1 MTRPFLTPSHVI
13 PGLVPGIHVFAPL
26 WFLKTWMAGTSPA
39 MTADNASYPH
49 PSAARL
55 NSSPRASIIAP
66 MTIPNIITIGRLII
80 VPIVIVMIMQQRWT
94 VAFSLFVV
102 AGISDAVDGFIARR
116 FDMKSEFGAYMDPIA
131 DKALLVSIYVTL
143 AIVGAIPGWLAIIV
157 VSRDVMIVAAV
168 LLSWVMSR
176 PVEIKPILVSKL
188 NTGAQIAFAAFA
200 LAANAF
206 GAELA
211 GLEDVAMVLVATLTI
226 ASAGAYLGG
235 WLRHMTT

>member
-1 MTRPFLTPSHVI
+1 
-13 PGLVPGIHVFAPL
+13 
-26 WFLKTWMAGTSPA
+26 
-39 MTADNASYPH
+39 
-49 PSAARL
+49 
-55 NSSPRASIIAP
+55 
-66 MTIPNIITIGRLII
+66 MTIPNLITIARLLI
-80 VPIVIVMIMQQRWT
+80 VPVVIVMILQGRWPA
-94 VAFSLFVV
+94 AFVLFVV
-102 AGISDAVDGFIARR
+102 AGVSDGIDGYIARR
-116 FDMKSEFGAYMDPIA
+116 FDMRSEFGAYIDPIA

-143 AIVGAIPGWLAIIV
+143 AMVGAIPGWLAIVV

-176 PVEIKPILVSKL
+176 PVEIKPLLVSKL

-211 GLEDVAMVLVATLTI
+211 GLEDVAMLLVATLTV

-235 WLRHMTT
+235 WLRHMGS

>member
-1 MTRPFLTPSHVI
+1 
-13 PGLVPGIHVFAPL
+13 
-26 WFLKTWMAGTSPA
+26 
-39 MTADNASYPH
+39 
-49 PSAARL
+49 
-55 NSSPRASIIAP
+55 

-80 VPIVIVMIMQQRWT
+80 VPIVIVMIMQQRWST
-94 VAFSLFVV
+94 AFVLFVV
-102 AGISDAVDGFIARR
+102 AGISDGVDGFIARK
-116 FDMKSEFGAYMDPIA
+116 FDKRSEFGAYIDPIA

-143 AIVGAIPGWLAIIV
+143 AIVGAIPSWLAIVV

-206 GAELA
+206 RVDLA
-211 GLEDVAMVLVATLTI
+211 GLEDAAMVLVAALTV

-235 WLRHMTT
+235 WLRHMGTES